1 MKKIQYVILLFTSV
15 IYSQGINSGLFF
27 SQQGV
32 NSSNS
37 RKIKITFDAPPTMV
51 NVKKA
56 FYKYDKE
63 FAFSYG
69 LDDNFVG
76 QYRVAVPL
84 FNGGT
89 IILKQ
94 GITSNY
100 PGLFYTDGA
109 GNNIPF
115 SATLNINMNG
125 TNIDKNPLS
134 YMNEFMLKDSY
145 VKNFSIANHSW
156 SHQNQFT
163 APGFNTDPT
172 IRNQEILFQ
181 ITQNHNRIKEVLGI
195 KVQNFASPSNDPLYN
210 PITLEMVNSG
220 YLKLVNNINNSNSEF
235 GHSPNRYAEYWIANA
250 ALGFSRDFDTW
261 KETTIKRTQND
272 FNFIN
277 TLLNAAKTNGNQH
290 VWITMATHRIDQSET
305 ENPNG
310 GSMRFESFKW
320 IMEGLASNYGTAG
333 LDNMWMAPIDVV
345 YEYLKCVENAK
356 IVQSQNGNS
365 VTLSLD
371 FNDVDDT
378 FRAHSLSLL
387 IDADANI
394 TNIEYEGFDT
404 HSHKTNYKNLGT
416 NNALINVGYK
426 TEYERFVYSKLQA
439 SVAVE
444 TLENTKSLADLNIA
458 QPLVSA
464 LTNGTFKDLLQARID
479 KVIVIANATVI
490 QIDFGRNING
500 YELVYPWNSFNY
512 PGVGV
517 AVGSK
522 ISNLNTTTS
531 TKSGIDIEVV
541 AAFDNYDGNFSGIK
555 GDPLANFPYEAERD
569 CFKTPNGLTS
579 TLRLSNLDITK
590 LYDFTAL
597 CSRNFLGTGT
607 EISIGNVKSSIDHKN
622 NLYKLIT
629 LNNIVP
635 NADGTL
641 DINIKGLGTSNV
653 YGFINVLQITE
664 KPSK

>member
-1 MKKIQYVILLFTSV
+1 MKKIFYIFLLFTSL

-32 NSSNS
+32 SSS
-37 RKIKITFDAPPTMV
+37 KLRKIKITFDAQPTKV

-115 SATLNINMNG
+115 SATLNLNMNG
-125 TNIDKNPLS
+125 INTDKNPLT

-172 IRNQEILFQ
+172 IRNQEILSQ
-181 ITQNHNRIKEVLGI
+181 ITQNYNKIKEVLGI
-195 KVQNFASPSNDPLYN
+195 KSQNFASPSNDPLYD
-210 PITLEMVNSG
+210 PITLDMVNSG
-220 YLKLVNNINNSNSEF
+220 YLKLVNNINNPKSEF
-235 GHSPNRYAEYWIANA
+235 GHSPNRYAEYWITNS

-261 KETTIKRTQND
+261 KQSTIKRTPND

-277 TLLNAAKTNGNQH
+277 TLLNAAKTAGNQH

-320 IMEGLASNYGTAG
+320 IMEGLASRYGAAG
-333 LDNMWMAPIDVV
+333 LDNMWMAPIEVV
-345 YEYLKCVENAK
+345 YEYLKCVEKSK
-356 IVQSQNGNS
+356 IVQSQNGNT
-365 VTLSLD
+365 VTLTLD
-371 FNDVDDT
+371 FNDVDET
-378 FRAHSLSLL
+378 FREHSLSLL
-387 IDADANI
+387 IDTDTNI
-394 TNIEYEGFDT
+394 TNIEYEGFDA
-404 HSHKTNYKNLGT
+404 HSDSINYKNLGANT
-416 NNALINVGYK
+416 ALINVGYK
-426 TEYERFVYSKLQA
+426 QEHERLAYSKLQA

-444 TLENTKSLADLNIA
+444 TLENTKSKADLDIA
-458 QPLVSA
+458 QPLVSV

-479 KVIVIANATVI
+479 KVIVIENSIVI
-490 QIDFGRNING
+490 QIDFGRNVNG
-500 YELVYPWNSFNY
+500 HELAYPWNSFSF

-522 ISNLNTTTS
+522 LLNLNTTTS
-531 TKSGIDIEVV
+531 TKSGINIEVIT
-541 AAFDNYDGNFSGIK
+541 AFDNYDGNFSGVK
-555 GDPLANFPYEAERD
+555 GDPKANFPYEAERD

-579 TLRLSNLDITK
+579 TLRLSNLDKTK
-590 LYDFTAL
+590 LYDFTAF
-597 CSRNFLGTGT
+597 CSRDFIGAGT
-607 EISIGNVKSSIDHKN
+607 EITINNIKASVDHKKN
-622 NLYKLIT
+622 YYKLIT
-629 LNNIVP
+629 INDIVP
-635 NADGTL
+635 NADGTI
-641 DINIKGLGTSNV
+641 DISIKGLGTSNV
-653 YGFINVLQITE
+653 FGFLNVLQITQ

>member
-1 MKKIQYVILLFTSV
+1 MKKISYIVLFFSSL

-27 SQQGV
+27 SQQV
-32 NSSNS
+32 TSSNTA
-37 RKIKITFDAPPTMV
+37 RKIKITFDAPPTKV
-51 NVKKA
+51 NVEKA

-109 GNNIPF
+109 GNAKPF
-115 SATLNINMNG
+115 SATLNVNMNG
-125 TNIDKNPLS
+125 INIDKNPLA

-163 APGFNTDPT
+163 APGFNSDPAV
-172 IRNQEILFQ
+172 RNQEILSQ
-181 ITQNHNRIKEVLGI
+181 ITQNYNKIRDVLGI
-195 KVQNFASPSNDPLYN
+195 KSQNFASPSNDPFYD
-210 PITLEMVNSG
+210 PITLQMVTSG
-220 YLKLVNNINNSNSEF
+220 YLKLVNNINNPKSEF
-235 GHSPNRYAEYWIANA
+235 GHSPNRYAEYWITNS

-261 KETTIKRTQND
+261 KESTIKRTQSD

-277 TLLNAAKTNGNQH
+277 TLLNAAKSAGNQH
-290 VWITMATHRIDQSET
+290 VWITMATHRIDQPQT

-320 IMEGLASNYGTAG
+320 IMEGLASNYGAKG

-345 YEYLKCVENAK
+345 YEYLKCVEKSK
-356 IVQSQNGNS
+356 IEQSQNGNI

-371 FNDVDDT
+371 FSAVDES
-378 FRAHSLSLL
+378 FREHSLSLL
-387 IDADANI
+387 INADTNI
-394 TNIEYEGFDT
+394 TNIEYEGFET
-404 HSHKTNYKNLGT
+404 SSHRINYKNLGST
-416 NNALINVGYK
+416 NALINVGYK
-426 TEYERFVYSKLQA
+426 QEHDRLIYSKLQA

-444 TLENTKSLADLNIA
+444 TLENTKSKADLDSA
-458 QPLVSA
+458 KTLVTA
-464 LTNGTFKDLLQARID
+464 LDNGTFKDLLQARID
-479 KVIVIANATVI
+479 RVIVIEDAIVI

-500 YELVYPWNSFNY
+500 HELVYPWNSFSF

-522 ISNLNTTTS
+522 ILNLNTTTA
-531 TKSGIDIEVV
+531 TKSGINIEVI
-541 AAFDNYDGNFSGIK
+541 AAFDNFDGNFSGVK
-555 GDPLANFPYEAERD
+555 GDPKANFPFEAERD

-579 TLRLSNLDITK
+579 TLRLSNLDTNK
-590 LYDFTAL
+590 LYDFSAL
-597 CSRNFLGTGT
+597 CSRDFLGTGT
-607 EISIGNVKSSIDHKN
+607 EITINTVKASVDHKK
-622 NLYKLIT
+622 NLYKLINI
-629 LNNIVP
+629 NNIIP
-635 NADGTL
+635 NADGTM
-641 DINIKGLGTSNV
+641 DVNIKGLGSSNV
-653 YGFINVLQITE
+653 IGFLNVLQITE
-664 KPSK
+664 KPAK